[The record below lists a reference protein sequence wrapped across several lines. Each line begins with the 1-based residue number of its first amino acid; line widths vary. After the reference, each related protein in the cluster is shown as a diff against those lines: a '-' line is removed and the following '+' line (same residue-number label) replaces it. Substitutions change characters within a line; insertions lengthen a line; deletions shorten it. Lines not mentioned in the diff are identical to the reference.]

1 MVFRL
6 SKNFTNLYKGISIQ
20 LNLSLMTRIISII
33 GLTAIILLS
42 SFSDL
47 EVRSFKVDKVVIDA
61 GHGGHDPGTTG
72 DISKEKNVALKIAL
86 KVGEYI
92 EAKLPEV
99 EVIYTRDDDTFV
111 ELHGR
116 AYIANKNGA
125 DLFISI
131 HCNAFPPNPNVTGTE
146 TYVMGTSKEGRN
158 LEVAKKEN
166 SVIYLEENFEEK
178 YQGFDPDAPE
188 SLILLSLQSYG
199 YLEYSKMLASKIES
213 QFKNRAGRR
222 SRGVKEAPFWVLWDT
237 SMPSVLVETG
247 YLSNKK
253 EEKDL
258 NDPLLQDYLA
268 SAIFRA
274 FRDYKEEVDSRN

>member
-1 MVFRL
+1 M
-6 SKNFTNLYKGISIQ
+6 K
-20 LNLSLMTRIISII
+20 RIISIF

-42 SFSDL
+42 SFVTL
-47 EVRSFKVDKVVIDA
+47 ERRSFKVQKVVIDA
-61 GHGGHDPGTTG
+61 GHGGHDPGTHG
-72 DISKEKNVALKIAL
+72 VISKEKDIALKIAL
-86 KVGEYI
+86 KVGAYI
-92 EAKLPEV
+92 DEKLPDV
-99 EVIYTRDDDTFV
+99 DVIYTRDNDTFV

-131 HCNAFPPNPNVTGTE
+131 HCNAFPPNPDVKGTE
-146 TYVMGTSKEGRN
+146 TYVMGLSKASRN

-166 SVIYLEENFEEK
+166 SVIYLEENYK
-178 YQGFDPDAPE
+178 QQYQGFDPNSPE
-188 SLILLSLQSYG
+188 SLILLSLEQTAFQENS
-199 YLEYSKMLASKIES
+199 LLLAANIEN
-213 QFKNRAGRR
+213 QFKQRVGRR
-222 SRGVKEAPFWVLWDT
+222 SRGVKTAPFWVLWDT

-274 FRDYKEEVDSRN
+274 FRDYKEEIDSRN